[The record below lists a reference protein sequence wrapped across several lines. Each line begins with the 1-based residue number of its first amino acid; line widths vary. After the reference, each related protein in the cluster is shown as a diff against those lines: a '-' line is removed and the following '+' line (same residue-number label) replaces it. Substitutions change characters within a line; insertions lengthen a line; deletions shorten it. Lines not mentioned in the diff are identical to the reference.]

1 MRKGGKSLDQ
11 IERKRIEKAIAGDT
25 QAFESI
31 ILAYEHNIYKIALKV
46 VKQEELA
53 YDVAQEI
60 CIKIYKKLHTYQFES
75 ALSTWIYRIATNT
88 AIDEYRKLKRTNAKE
103 FSFDQPITD
112 GEDAISFEIPDE
124 QPLPLEQVLQ
134 KEKKR
139 YVWEALDQL
148 KDEQREII
156 LLKDIENKSYQE
168 ISELLDIQ
176 IGTVKSRLARSR
188 IALKELLKNLW
199 EQNLI

>member
-1 MRKGGKSLDQ
+1 MDQ
-11 IERKRIEKAIAGDT
+11 IERKLIEKAINGD
-25 QAFESI
+25 QKAFETI
-31 ILAYEHNIYKIALKV
+31 IRQYEHSIYKIA
-46 VKQEELA
+46 VKIVKNEDQA

-88 AIDEYRKLKRTNAKE
+88 AIDEYRKMKRAGTKE
-103 FSFDQPITD
+103 FSFDRPISD
-112 GEDAISFEIPDE
+112 SEDELTLELHDE
-124 QPLPLEQVLQ
+124 APLPLEQVLE

-148 KDEQREII
+148 KEEQREII
-156 LLKDIENKSYQE
+156 IMKDIENKSYQE
-168 ISELLDIQ
+168 ISDQLKIQ

-188 IALKELLKNLW
+188 IALKELLRNLW